1 MKREGLYFD
10 DRFPTRRQV
19 AGLSDA
25 AFRIHFTAIFW
36 CAHNLTDGAV
46 LQEDLIDV
54 CPRVRKPL
62 RFITE
67 LVSRGTW
74 HLPGEEC
81 PSDLCPAPVV
91 KGWVIHD
98 FFAFVP
104 AKERAEAERKANAAR
119 QKKWRDKQRNRTE
132 PHAVDGGVSNAERNA
147 LLTPPGSVQSP
158 KGTRT
163 EEDEDSQSSSRPS
176 SRRNARAWANDD
188 ESIDRGIVQLLTEL
202 TGREIPLPGA
212 AAIRRT
218 ILDGRSVKHRSRYV
232 ARAIEEDP
240 GKFLPAAGVVE
251 PSPALRIAPDWCG
264 HCNERTRQLELRDN
278 TAARCPAC
286 HPLAVKRP
294 AS

>member
-36 CAHNLTDGAV
+36 CARNLTDGAV

-74 HLPGEEC
+74 HPPGEEC
-81 PSDLCPAPVV
+81 PSDLCPAPVA

-104 AKERAEAERKANAAR
+104 TKERAEKERKANAER
-119 QKKWRDKQRNRTE
+119 QKRWRDRQRNRTE
-132 PHAVDGGVSNAERNA
+132 PPAVDGGVSNAKRNA
-147 LLTPPGSVQSP
+147 LLTPPSSVQSP

-163 EEDEDSQSSSRPS
+163 EEDEDNQSS

-188 ESIDRGIVQLLTEL
+188 DSIDRGIVQLLAEL
-202 TGREIPLPGA
+202 TGREIRLLDA
-212 AAIRRT
+212 AAIRHT
-218 ILDGRSVKHRSRYV
+218 ILDGRPVKYRSRYV
-232 ARAIEEDP
+232 ATAIEKDP
-240 GKFLPAAGVVE
+240 DRFLPAVEGVE
-251 PSPALRIAPDWCG
+251 PSPSLRITPDWCG
-264 HCNERTRQLELRDN
+264 YCDERTRQMELRDN
-278 TAARCPAC
+278 TVARCPAC
-286 HPLAVKRP
+286 HPLAAERP

>member
-36 CAHNLTDGAV
+36 CARNLTDGAV

-62 RFITE
+62 RFIAE

-74 HLPGEEC
+74 HPPGEEC
-81 PSDLCPAPVV
+81 PSDLCPAPVA

-104 AKERAEAERKANAAR
+104 AKERVEKERKANAER
-119 QKKWRDKQRNRTE
+119 QKRWRDRRRDRTE
-132 PHAVDGGVSNAERNA
+132 PHAVDGGVGNAKRNA
-147 LLTPPGSVQSP
+147 LLTPRSSVQSP

-163 EEDEDSQSSSRPS
+163 EEDEENQSS

-188 ESIDRGIVQLLTEL
+188 DSIDRGIVQLLAEL
-202 TGREIPLPGA
+202 TGREIRLLDA
-212 AAIRRT
+212 AAIRHT
-218 ILDGRSVKHRSRYV
+218 ILDGRPVKHRSRYV
-232 ARAIEEDP
+232 ATAIEDDP
-240 GKFLPAAGVVE
+240 DRFLPAVKGVE
-251 PSPALRIAPDWCG
+251 PSPSLKIAPNWCG
-264 HCNERTRQLELRDN
+264 HCDERTRQVELHDN
-278 TAARCPAC
+278 TVARCPTC
-286 HPLAVKRP
+286 HPLVAKRS

>member
-10 DRFPTRRQV
+10 DRFPTQRQV

-81 PSDLCPAPVV
+81 PSDLCPAPVT

-104 AKERAEAERKANAAR
+104 AKERVEAERKANAER
-119 QKKWRDKQRNRTE
+119 QKRWRDRRRNRTE

-147 LLTPPGSVQSP
+147 LLTPPSSVQSP

-163 EEDEDSQSSSRPS
+163 EEDEDNQSS

-188 ESIDRGIVQLLTEL
+188 DSIDRGIVRLLAEL
-202 TGREIPLPGA
+202 TGREIRLLDA
-212 AAIRRT
+212 AAIRHA

-232 ARAIEEDP
+232 AKAIEKDP
-240 GKFLPAAGVVE
+240 DKFLPAVKGVE
-251 PSPALRIAPDWCG
+251 PSSSMRIAPDWCG
-264 HCNERTRQLELRDN
+264 HCDERTRQMELRDN
-278 TAARCPAC
+278 TVARCPAC
-286 HPLAVKRP
+286 HPLVAKRP